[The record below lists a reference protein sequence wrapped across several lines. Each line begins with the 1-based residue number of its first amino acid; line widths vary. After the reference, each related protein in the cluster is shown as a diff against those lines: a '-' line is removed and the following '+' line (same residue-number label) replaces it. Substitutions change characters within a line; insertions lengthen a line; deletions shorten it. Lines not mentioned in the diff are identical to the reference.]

1 MDREKLYLKLPVG
14 LQNLALSVE
23 GRRIH
28 WRRYNAEFSA
38 LLAEYTKAPEV
49 TRRRIYIETLQD
61 VMPGIRAKIIV
72 DEQTSG
78 ILPLLNLNAQKGG
91 GS

>member
-1 MDREKLYLKLPVG
+1 MCIRDR
-14 LQNLALSVE
+14 
-23 GRRIH
+23 
-28 WRRYNAEFSA
+28 
-38 LLAEYTKAPEV
+38 YTKAPEV

-61 VMPGIRAKIIV
+61 VLPGIRSKIIV

-78 ILPLLNLNAQKGG
+78 ILPLLNLNTHTGG